1 MITGFIGLNYLLF
14 SSSQHMKR
22 ITLLSLLL
30 LAMMLHTSPVFGQ
43 FQIQIGTLTDEYPFS
58 NGTTLLSDTG
68 SAGISIGT
76 FYRVPF
82 KKGLGFLP
90 GLEYDYLTG
99 IYQISRAKQGS
110 STANIKD
117 RLHLLR
123 AFAFL
128 DYQIPFGRNGDW
140 RFSIMSGPELM
151 TVLRRNSDWPL
162 SDDEDK
168 TSLNASIDIGAS
180 IAFRHVGFVVRLG
193 YGLWETNQVREYS
206 YPHGQN
212 TVQTGLVLN
221 F

>member
-1 MITGFIGLNYLLF
+1 
-14 SSSQHMKR
+14 MKR

-110 STANIKD
+110 STASIKD

-151 TVLRRNSDWPL
+151 TVLHRNSDWPL
-162 SDDEDK
+162 SDEDENA
-168 TSLNASIDIGAS
+168 SLNASIDIGGS
-180 IAFRHVGFVVRLG
+180 ISFRHVGLVVRLG

-206 YPHGQN
+206 YPHGRN
-212 TVQTGLVLN
+212 TVQIGLVFL